1 MFVGGSWWSQ
11 AVASGCRWWL
21 VFVDDSWWVVY
32 VTRKVY
38 EILSKSCVVDERVVV
53 VNVMDA
59 MVVVVGDMDVGSWW
73 LQVVNGGGWWWQV
86 VVVGDKCW

>member
-59 MVVVVGDMDVGSWW
+59 MVVVVGDMDVG
-73 LQVVNGGGWWWQV
+73 V
-86 VVVGDKCW
+86 VVVCGWLWQSGRRPSANRKQK

>member
-1 MFVGGSWWSQ
+1 
-11 AVASGCRWWL
+11 
-21 VFVDDSWWVVY
+21 
-32 VTRKVY
+32 
-38 EILSKSCVVDERVVV
+38 
-53 VNVMDA
+53 MDA